1 MCKSNIVRNKR
12 NCDGINVMCKSK
24 EEYLC
29 SAYTLHRAVRRS
41 KFQLVLHRFSQ
52 KNNKKEK
59 KETWSFLNIALLGA
73 HLRALTFV
81 SGDHFSFEKNFAHQ
95 RRLLTVRPWGGPH
108 RMTIIRWG
116 PHQRVRQKTK
126 AGRRLKKGEIN

>member
-59 KETWSFLNIALLGA
+59 KRNMEFSQHSSARCAPPSFD
-73 HLRALTFV
+73 FC
-81 SGDHFSFEKNFAHQ
+81 F
-95 RRLLTVRPWGGPH
+95 GGPFQFRKKFCSPQEAH
-108 RMTIIRWG
+108 RASMGWAPPYDNHPVG
-116 PHQRVRQKTK
+116 PTPARPPKNQSWPQ
-126 AGRRLKKGEIN
+126 AQEGRD